1 MELPANFLPKNK
13 FSKLEPKPKKFDW
26 FRFLPGGAQLEQRH
40 HAALNSAI
48 SRLCNI
54 CAKPPIPPA
63 IHRHALPTPLPSV
76 ELTWLSDFINAVDDL
91 KLLDARTMGPMFA
104 PKDRCNEVFQCLK
117 KVILYLDSSDIVI
130 ECACSMLV
138 LLLPPPSQTQ
148 IACDTDWKPF
158 YLLFK
163 QSIYFDNNFRTGIDC
178 PPSTSTAFADC
189 IQSIAYYFLPESG
202 TLARFPPLTM

>member
-1 MELPANFLPKNK
+1 MELQAALPLHFAPKTQHGR
-13 FSKLEPKPKKFDW
+13 LEPEFKNINW
-26 FRFLPGGAQLEQRH
+26 FRHLPGGDHLEQRH
-40 HAALNSAI
+40 SAAFDSAI
-48 SRLCNI
+48 TRLCDA
-54 CAKPPIPPA
+54 CAIA
-63 IHRHALPTPLPSV
+63 SSA
-76 ELTWLSDFINAVDDL
+76 ELAWTAEFLNAVDDL
-91 KLLDARTMGPMFA
+91 KALDARVMGPMFA
-104 PKDRCNEVFQCLK
+104 PQSRCNEVFQCLK